1 MNVIE
6 ATEKLLRTQEA
17 EINALYG
24 MQICSLPTFKGK
36 RLTLKLL
43 ESPEFAN
50 LRVKNRIVRFDDQGL
65 SLAEVVKQ
73 TLHIVFSKLPD
84 ANLYQLAK
92 DSGVAHSTLRSMR
105 DNKSAASYPIAV
117 KLIPFLTSERG
128 RHYGFE
134 LKPLKSA
141 AGEV

>member
-6 ATEKLLRTQEA
+6 AAEKLLRTQEA

-50 LRVKNRIVRFDDQGL
+50 LRVKNRIVHFDDQGL
-65 SLAEVVKQ
+65 TLAEVVKQ
-73 TLHIVFSKLPD
+73 TLHIVFSRLPD
-84 ANLYQLAK
+84 ANLYQLSK
-92 DSGVAHSTLRSMR
+92 DSGIPRTTLLSMR
-105 DNKSAASYPIAV
+105 DNQSVASYPIAV
-117 KLIPFLTSERG
+117 ELLPFLTSDRG

-134 LKPLKSA
+134 LKALKSA

>member
-6 ATEKLLRTQEA
+6 AAEKLLRTQEA

-24 MQICSLPTFKGK
+24 MQICSLPTFEGK

-65 SLAEVVKQ
+65 TLTEVVKQ
-73 TLHIVFSKLPD
+73 TLHIVFSRLPD
-84 ANLYQLAK
+84 ANLYQLSK
-92 DSGVAHSTLRSMR
+92 DRKSTRLNS
-105 DNKSAASYPIAV
+105 S
-117 KLIPFLTSERG
+117 
-128 RHYGFE
+128 H
-134 LKPLKSA
+134 
-141 AGEV
+141 

>member
-6 ATEKLLRTQEA
+6 AAEKLLRTQEA

-24 MQICSLPTFKGK
+24 MQICSLPTFEGK

-65 SLAEVVKQ
+65 TLAAVVKQ
-73 TLHIVFSKLPD
+73 TLHIVFSRLPD
-84 ANLYQLAK
+84 ANLYQLSK

-105 DNKSAASYPIAV
+105 DNQSVASYPIAV
-117 KLIPFLTSERG
+117 ELLPFLTSDRG

-134 LKPLKSA
+134 LKALKSA
-141 AGEV
+141 TGEV